1 MIESQRIRIKE
12 IKPLDP
18 FFFTLKSTLTFL
30 HENKVVPDFLKS
42 ERKKQVKNEEKV
54 IDFVLAEYEELRFVG
69 YIEGP
74 TFF

>member
-1 MIESQRIRIKE
+1 M
-12 IKPLDP
+12 
-18 FFFTLKSTLTFL
+18 
-30 HENKVVPDFLKS
+30 PDFLKS